1 MEIGRLTIHSGKAYR
16 EEGDSHYWFNY
27 GSGHHFYLLSFG
39 VFGYGVWF
47 GWYKNN
53 IDDGIKKL

>member
-1 MEIGRLTIHSGKAYR
+1 MEIGRLTIHFGKAYK

-27 GSGHHFYLLSFG
+27 GNGHYFYLLSFG
-39 VFGYGVWF
+39 VFGYGFWF

-53 IDDGIKKL
+53 LHH